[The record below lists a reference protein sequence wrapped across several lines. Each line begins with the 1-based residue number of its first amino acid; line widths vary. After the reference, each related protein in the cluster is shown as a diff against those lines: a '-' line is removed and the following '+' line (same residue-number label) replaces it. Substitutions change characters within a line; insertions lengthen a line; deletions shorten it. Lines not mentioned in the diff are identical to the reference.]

1 MINEGP
7 TFGRFFKLN
16 DLPNA
21 LRQPRQIVRAILLP
35 EGGGTLG
42 FFFNFDSK
50 GRLSGEFS
58 LTHSALGSKAIA
70 NTF

>member
-21 LRQPRQIVRAILLP
+21 LRQLRQTVRAILLP
-35 EGGGTLG
+35 EGGGPLV
-42 FFFNFDSK
+42 FFNFGSK
-50 GRLSGEFS
+50 SRLSGEFS
-58 LTHSALGSKAIA
+58 LTHSEVGSKAIA

>member
-21 LRQPRQIVRAILLP
+21 LSQPRQIVRAILLP

-42 FFFNFDSK
+42 FFQL
-50 GRLSGEFS
+50 RLQKSPVWRIFAYAF
-58 LTHSALGSKAIA
+58 TIR
-70 NTF
+70 F